1 MNKNPNLKIDID
13 IACEL
18 LFEIVNSNCDINLNP
33 YKLKDK
39 NEYDRNDFE
48 NDLSED
54 YANIIFKVIK
64 HIKNMYN
71 NNRINEQ
78 FASDFLAKAI
88 LNFEYDN
95 EMLQRIKY
103 IIEEELNN
111 N

>member
-1 MNKNPNLKIDID
+1 
-13 IACEL
+13 
-18 LFEIVNSNCDINLNP
+18 
-33 YKLKDK
+33 
-39 NEYDRNDFE
+39 
-48 NDLSED
+48 
-54 YANIIFKVIK
+54 
-64 HIKNMYN
+64 MYN